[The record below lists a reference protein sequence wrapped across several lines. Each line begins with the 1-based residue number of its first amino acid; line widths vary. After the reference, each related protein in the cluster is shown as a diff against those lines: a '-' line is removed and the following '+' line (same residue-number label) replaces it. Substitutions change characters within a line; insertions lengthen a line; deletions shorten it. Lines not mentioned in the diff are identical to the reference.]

1 MSYLIAACRAVLA
14 VHCIIIPSSKKL
26 LIAYMRSIQT
36 SHGTPGPAPT
46 HRVNWSIRMM
56 PAKQVAG
63 DSSIQES

>member
-1 MSYLIAACRAVLA
+1 MSHPTAACRAILA
-14 VHCIIIPSSKKL
+14 VHSIIIPSSKKL
-26 LIAYMRSIQT
+26 PIAYTQSTCT